1 MSRQITSEEF
11 IKDGDLR
18 QRCKKIVESQ
28 DFQTLLRA
36 AYSRIGPYK
45 LGLTFSPEQH
55 IQDRIDGGR
64 TAVFAFVKELMTL
77 PYKEMPYKE
86 ENENQF
92 VDPMDVLDSNL
103 V

>member
-18 QRCKKIVESQ
+18 QRCKRIVENE
-28 DFQTLLRA
+28 DFHALLRA

-45 LGLTFSPEQH
+45 LGLNFSQEQH

-64 TAVFAFVKELMTL
+64 TAVFAFVKELMSL
-77 PYKEMPYKE
+77 PYKEIPYKE
-86 ENENQF
+86 EDENQF

>member
-1 MSRQITSEEF
+1 MNRQITSEEF

-18 QRCKKIVESQ
+18 QRCKKIVENE
-28 DFQTLLRA
+28 DFHLLLKA
-36 AYSRIGPYK
+36 AYTRIGPYK
-45 LGLTFSPEQH
+45 INFNFSQDQH

-64 TAVFAFVKELMTL
+64 IAVFAFVKELMSL
-77 PYKEMPYKE
+77 PYKEIPYKSE
-86 ENENQF
+86 DENQF